1 MMTKLEMIIT
11 LIILY
16 DIISLND
23 NHNKHKIISGLN
35 AVPQSLH
42 MEVQVL
48 ILDHNQVIMQMV
60 VMIIMMMIMIT

>member
-1 MMTKLEMIIT
+1 MSGIDTQ
-11 LIILY
+11 Y
-16 DIISLND
+16 YND
-23 NHNKHKIISGLN
+23 NHNKHKIYPIPGLN